1 MDVHPA
7 AFADFRRQRIG
18 RRDGV
23 GLGIEGVPKS
33 RSRCRRGYA
42 AARTSPHRSGR
53 HLAAALHHGGSPPKA
68 PKGQTAALA
77 RVVSGRRRHQRR
89 HRSVGTR
96 LRTLTPAKQS
106 APAWDASRTH
116 HGASAAGTL
125 LGRHRLD
132 DQISVI
138 NPSIGIVVGTRSQTT
153 TAWPCKPDWVSC
165 AGRSVL
171 LVPTSHGERVALTA
185 FVTYAVLAGGNAVG
199 VRFSNRELAPLW
211 GAGLRF
217 ALAAALLVAVMVV
230 LRLAFPWGRA
240 LVGSLLYGLFNF
252 AGSFGLTYY
261 GLVQVHAGFGQI
273 VLALVP
279 LATLLLAVLWRQE
292 RLGPAAVVGT
302 LLALAGVAVISYSP
316 LQQSVPLLSV
326 LAVVGGA
333 ICFAQAL
340 VLVRRFPPVHPVTM
354 NAIGMT
360 TGAALLLAA
369 ALVAH
374 EPIVLPRRPET
385 WAAMAYLVVIGSVV
399 VFLLYL
405 VVLRYWAASRASYGF
420 VIIPFVTLL
429 LSAWLDNEPVG
440 LGLVVGGLLILGGV
454 YVGALRPGQAAPATA
469 NAKTDRG

>member
-1 MDVHPA
+1 
-7 AFADFRRQRIG
+7 
-18 RRDGV
+18 
-23 GLGIEGVPKS
+23 
-33 RSRCRRGYA
+33 
-42 AARTSPHRSGR
+42 
-53 HLAAALHHGGSPPKA
+53 
-68 PKGQTAALA
+68 
-77 RVVSGRRRHQRR
+77 
-89 HRSVGTR
+89 
-96 LRTLTPAKQS
+96 
-106 APAWDASRTH
+106 
-116 HGASAAGTL
+116 
-125 LGRHRLD
+125 
-132 DQISVI
+132 
-138 NPSIGIVVGTRSQTT
+138 
-153 TAWPCKPDWVSC
+153 
-165 AGRSVL
+165 
-171 LVPTSHGERVALTA
+171 
-185 FVTYAVLAGGNAVG
+185 VLAGGNAVG

-230 LRLAFPWGRA
+230 FRLALPWGRA

-261 GLVQVHAGFGQI
+261 GLVQLHAGLGQI
-273 VLALVP
+273 LLALVP

-292 RLGPAAVVGT
+292 RLGGAAVIGT

-316 LQQSVPLLSV
+316 LLQSVPLLSV

-360 TGAALLLAA
+360 TGAAVLLAA
-369 ALVAH
+369 ALVAG
-374 EPIVLPRRPET
+374 EPIVLPHRPET

-440 LGLVVGGLLILGGV
+440 LGLVVGGLLVLAGV
-454 YVGALRPGQAAPATA
+454 YIGALHPARVPRAAV
-469 NAKTDRG
+469 NAKPDMS

>member
-1 MDVHPA
+1 
-7 AFADFRRQRIG
+7 
-18 RRDGV
+18 
-23 GLGIEGVPKS
+23 
-33 RSRCRRGYA
+33 
-42 AARTSPHRSGR
+42 
-53 HLAAALHHGGSPPKA
+53 
-68 PKGQTAALA
+68 
-77 RVVSGRRRHQRR
+77 
-89 HRSVGTR
+89 
-96 LRTLTPAKQS
+96 
-106 APAWDASRTH
+106 
-116 HGASAAGTL
+116 
-125 LGRHRLD
+125 
-132 DQISVI
+132 
-138 NPSIGIVVGTRSQTT
+138 
-153 TAWPCKPDWVSC
+153 
-165 AGRSVL
+165 
-171 LVPTSHGERVALTA
+171 
-185 FVTYAVLAGGNAVG
+185 VTYAVLAGGNAVG

-230 LRLAFPWGRA
+230 FRLALPWGRA

-261 GLVQVHAGFGQI
+261 GLVQLHAGLGQI
-273 VLALVP
+273 LLALVP

-292 RLGPAAVVGT
+292 RLGGAAVIGT

-316 LQQSVPLLSV
+316 LLQSVPLLSV

-360 TGAALLLAA
+360 TGAAVLLAA
-369 ALVAH
+369 ALVAG
-374 EPIVLPRRPET
+374 EPIVLPHRPET

-440 LGLVVGGLLILGGV
+440 LGLVVGGLLVLAGV
-454 YVGALRPGQAAPATA
+454 YIGALHPARVPRAAV
-469 NAKTDRG
+469 NAKTDMS